1 MVRIRFPPAE
11 SPLRTDFSR
20 GRVAGIWRLMG
31 TCVGKILKG
40 VKPADL
46 PQLDEPEQVAR
57 LILAMPG
64 PASTPT

>member
-1 MVRIRFPPAE
+1 
-11 SPLRTDFSR
+11 
-20 GRVAGIWRLMG
+20 MG